1 MKAAFLTFIGISA
14 LFVAYGIGCKD
25 TDLILDSLLLV
36 IYSTLFLL
44 IIEKVKS

>member
-1 MKAAFLTFIGISA
+1 MKAALLVFICTSL
-14 LFVAYGIGCKD
+14 LFMAYGIGCKD

-36 IYSTLFLL
+36 IYSTLLLL